1 MKPMLFVPRS
11 RRPVKGFEVINMSE
25 TSGVGAAELD
35 TSYHQRRLAQRLEDP
50 TFRAEYERARTEIRQ
65 VDEVMRTLDSLRE
78 SAGITK
84 AEMAR
89 RIGKDPASVRRLFSS
104 ESNPELK
111 TIVAMAAALNAKI
124 QISVPSTTRRPRRR
138 RAPREVD
145 QTVSA

>member
-1 MKPMLFVPRS
+1 
-11 RRPVKGFEVINMSE
+11 MSE
-25 TSGVGAAELD
+25 IIGVGAAELD
-35 TSYHQRRLAQRLEDP
+35 TSYHKRRLAHRLEDP

-84 AEMAR
+84 AELAR
-89 RIGKDPASVRRLFSS
+89 RIGKDPASIRRLFSS

-124 QISVPSTTRRPRRR
+124 EISVPPATRRPRRR
-138 RAPREVD
+138 RASGEVD

>member
-1 MKPMLFVPRS
+1 MT
-11 RRPVKGFEVINMSE
+11 E
-25 TSGVGAAELD
+25 TIGVGSGALD
-35 TSYHQRRLAQRLEDP
+35 TGYHKRRLAQRLEDP

-84 AEMAR
+84 AALAR
-89 RIGKDPASVRRLFSS
+89 KIGKDPASVRRLFSS

-124 QISVPSTTRRPRRR
+124 EISVPSGSRKPRRR
-138 RAPREVD
+138 RAPGEINPM
-145 QTVSA
+145 VSA

>member
-1 MKPMLFVPRS
+1 
-11 RRPVKGFEVINMSE
+11 MSE
-25 TSGVGAAELD
+25 TIGVGAEALD

-84 AEMAR
+84 AALAR
-89 RIGKDPASVRRLFSS
+89 KIGKDPASVRRLFSS

-124 QISVPSTTRRPRRR
+124 EISVPKK
-138 RAPREVD
+138 
-145 QTVSA
+145 

>member
-1 MKPMLFVPRS
+1 
-11 RRPVKGFEVINMSE
+11 MSE
-25 TSGVGAAELD
+25 TIGVGAEALD
-35 TSYHQRRLAQRLEDP
+35 ASYHQRRLAQRLEDP

-84 AEMAR
+84 AELAR
-89 RIGKDPASVRRLFSS
+89 KIGKDPASIRRLFSS

-124 QISVPSTTRRPRRR
+124 EISVPSASRRTKRR
-138 RAPREVD
+138 RASGGIDR
-145 QTVSA
+145 TVSA

>member
-1 MKPMLFVPRS
+1 
-11 RRPVKGFEVINMSE
+11 MSE
-25 TSGVGAAELD
+25 TIGVEAAGLD

-84 AEMAR
+84 AELAR
-89 RIGKDPASVRRLFSS
+89 KIGKDPASVRRLFSS

-124 QISVPSTTRRPRRR
+124 EISVSSPTRRPGRR
-138 RAPREVD
+138 RASGEVD

>member
-1 MKPMLFVPRS
+1 
-11 RRPVKGFEVINMSE
+11 MSE
-25 TSGVGAAELD
+25 TIGVGAEALD
-35 TSYHQRRLAQRLEDP
+35 TTYHQRRLAQRLEDP

-84 AEMAR
+84 AELAR
-89 RIGKDPASVRRLFSS
+89 KIGKDPASVRRLFSS

-124 QISVPSTTRRPRRR
+124 EISVPSASGRAKRR
-138 RAPREVD
+138 RASGGIDR
-145 QTVSA
+145 TVSA